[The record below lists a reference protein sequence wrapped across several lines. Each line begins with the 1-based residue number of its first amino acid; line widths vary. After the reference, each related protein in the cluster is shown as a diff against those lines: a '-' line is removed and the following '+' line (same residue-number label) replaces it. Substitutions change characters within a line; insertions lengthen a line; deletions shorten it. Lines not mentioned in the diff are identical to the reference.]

1 MKYYK
6 FIYFLAFV
14 LGMSTWAQAQSTP
27 CTGNAYSTNA
37 DFFRASASAQSGDAT
52 ASKKKAVIAARTAIT
67 SQIKAKA
74 EMAAKSQKK
83 FGNAEWEQ
91 FSDLIHMA
99 TQQEAANLKVIC
111 ENSRQS
117 GGKYKTDVVV
127 ELPKAGVLSTI
138 INQIKSDDKLK
149 GLFEESQF
157 KQAFYAGAAAVRR
170 RARKTYLRGAALYRS
185 RKPRFRRSPV

>member
-52 ASKKKAVIAARTAIT
+52 ASKEGGHCSPYCNNQPDQSKGGNGCQV
-67 SQIKAKA
+67 S
-74 EMAAKSQKK
+74 KK

-99 TQQEAANLKVIC
+99 TQQEAANLKVVC

-138 INQIKSDDKLK
+138 INQIK
-149 GLFEESQF
+149 
-157 KQAFYAGAAAVRR
+157 VMIN
-170 RARKTYLRGAALYRS
+170 
-185 RKPRFRRSPV
+185 

>member
-67 SQIKAKA
+67 SQLNAKA
-74 EMAAKSQKK
+74 DMTNKSQKK

-157 KQAFYAGAAAVRR
+157 KQAF
-170 RARKTYLRGAALYRS
+170 
-185 RKPRFRRSPV
+185 

>member
-117 GGKYKTDVVV
+117 GGKYKTAVV

-157 KQAFYAGAAAVRR
+157 KQAF
-170 RARKTYLRGAALYRS
+170 
-185 RKPRFRRSPV
+185 

>member
-1 MKYYK
+1 MKYCN

-27 CTGNAYSTNA
+27 CRGNGYSTNA
-37 DFFRASASAQSGDAT
+37 DFFLASASAQSGDAT

-83 FGNAEWEQ
+83 FGNAEWKQ

-138 INQIKSDDKLK
+138 NNQIKSDDKLK

-157 KQAFYAGAAAVRR
+157 KQAF
-170 RARKTYLRGAALYRS
+170 
-185 RKPRFRRSPV
+185 

>member
-1 MKYYK
+1 
-6 FIYFLAFV
+6 
-14 LGMSTWAQAQSTP
+14 MSTWAQAQSTP

-37 DFFRASASAQSGDAT
+37 DFFRASASAQSGDAP
-52 ASKKKAVIAARTAIT
+52 ASKKTAVIAARTAIT

-74 EMAAKSQKK
+74 EMAAKSQKN

-111 ENSRQS
+111 EYSRQS

-157 KQAFYAGAAAVRR
+157 KQAF
-170 RARKTYLRGAALYRS
+170 
-185 RKPRFRRSPV
+185 

>member
-99 TQQEAANLKVIC
+99 ANLKVIC

-157 KQAFYAGAAAVRR
+157 KQAF
-170 RARKTYLRGAALYRS
+170 
-185 RKPRFRRSPV
+185 

>member
-14 LGMSTWAQAQSTP
+14 LGISTWAQAQSTP
-27 CTGNAYSTNA
+27 CTGNTYSTNA
-37 DFFRASASAQSGDAT
+37 DFFRASASAQT
-52 ASKKKAVIAARTAIT
+52 ARTAIT
-67 SQIKAKA
+67 NQIKAKA
-74 EMAAKSQKK
+74 EMAAKSQNK

-91 FSDLIHMA
+91 FLDLIQMV

-111 ENSRQS
+111 ENSRQN

-149 GLFEESQF
+149 GLFEESKF
-157 KQAFYAGAAAVRR
+157 KQAF
-170 RARKTYLRGAALYRS
+170 
-185 RKPRFRRSPV
+185 

>member
-1 MKYYK
+1 
-6 FIYFLAFV
+6 
-14 LGMSTWAQAQSTP
+14 MSTWAQAQSTP

-52 ASKKKAVIAARTAIT
+52 ASKEGGHCSPYRNNQPDQSKGGNGCQV
-67 SQIKAKA
+67 S
-74 EMAAKSQKK
+74 KK

-91 FSDLIHMA
+91 FSDLIQMA

-157 KQAFYAGAAAVRR
+157 KQAF
-170 RARKTYLRGAALYRS
+170 
-185 RKPRFRRSPV
+185 

>member
-74 EMAAKSQKK
+74 EMAASLKK

-157 KQAFYAGAAAVRR
+157 KQAF
-170 RARKTYLRGAALYRS
+170 
-185 RKPRFRRSPV
+185 

>member
-37 DFFRASASAQSGDAT
+37 DFFRA
-52 ASKKKAVIAARTAIT
+52 AIT
-67 SQIKAKA
+67 NQIKAKA

-157 KQAFYAGAAAVRR
+157 KQAF
-170 RARKTYLRGAALYRS
+170 
-185 RKPRFRRSPV
+185 

>member
-37 DFFRASASAQSGDAT
+37 DFFRASASAQSGDA
-52 ASKKKAVIAARTAIT
+52 IAARTAIT

-138 INQIKSDDKLK
+138 INQIKSDDELK

-157 KQAFYAGAAAVRR
+157 KQAF
-170 RARKTYLRGAALYRS
+170 
-185 RKPRFRRSPV
+185 

>member
-14 LGMSTWAQAQSTP
+14 LGMSTWAQAQSAP

-91 FSDLIHMA
+91 FSDLIQMA

-157 KQAFYAGAAAVRR
+157 KQAF
-170 RARKTYLRGAALYRS
+170 
-185 RKPRFRRSPV
+185 

>member
-14 LGMSTWAQAQSTP
+14 LGISTWAQAQSTP
-27 CTGNAYSTNA
+27 CTGNTYSTNA

-52 ASKKKAVIAARTAIT
+52 ASKKKAIITARTAIT
-67 SQIKAKA
+67 NQIKAKA
-74 EMAAKSQKK
+74 EMAAKSQNK

-91 FSDLIHMA
+91 FLDLIQMV

-111 ENSRQS
+111 ENSQQN

-157 KQAFYAGAAAVRR
+157 KQAF
-170 RARKTYLRGAALYRS
+170 
-185 RKPRFRRSPV
+185 

>member
-1 MKYYK
+1 MQTSSVPRHQ
-6 FIYFLAFV
+6 LRAV
-14 LGMSTWAQAQSTP
+14 TP
-27 CTGNAYSTNA
+27 LPPKRRRSL
-37 DFFRASASAQSGDAT
+37 QP
-52 ASKKKAVIAARTAIT
+52 VP
-67 SQIKAKA
+67 SQN
-74 EMAAKSQKK
+74 K

-91 FSDLIHMA
+91 FLDLIQMV

-111 ENSRQS
+111 ENSRQN

-157 KQAFYAGAAAVRR
+157 KQAF
-170 RARKTYLRGAALYRS
+170 
-185 RKPRFRRSPV
+185 

>member
-1 MKYYK
+1 MH
-6 FIYFLAFV
+6 I
-14 LGMSTWAQAQSTP
+14 AQTQTSSVPQHQLRAVMPLPPKEGGHCSPYRNNQPDQSKG
-27 CTGNAYSTNA
+27 GNGCQVS
-37 DFFRASASAQSGDAT
+37 
-52 ASKKKAVIAARTAIT
+52 
-67 SQIKAKA
+67 
-74 EMAAKSQKK
+74 KK

-157 KQAFYAGAAAVRR
+157 KQAF
-170 RARKTYLRGAALYRS
+170 
-185 RKPRFRRSPV
+185 

>member
-99 TQQEAANLKVIC
+99 TQQEAANLKVIW

-138 INQIKSDDKLK
+138 INQIKSDDELK

-157 KQAFYAGAAAVRR
+157 KQAF
-170 RARKTYLRGAALYRS
+170 
-185 RKPRFRRSPV
+185 